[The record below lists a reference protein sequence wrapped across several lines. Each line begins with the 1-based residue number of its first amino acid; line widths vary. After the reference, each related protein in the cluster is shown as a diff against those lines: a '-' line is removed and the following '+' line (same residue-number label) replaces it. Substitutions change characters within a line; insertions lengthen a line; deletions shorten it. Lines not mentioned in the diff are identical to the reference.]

1 MKPNR
6 LQLPIVCSLSVIIWG
21 VTLKEWSSEVVSFQ
35 SFEQL
40 LSLYFFHYWDFWII
54 LSFFFFF
61 FFFATRFKRKVT
73 ILTVTA
79 GQRWC
84 KLDRPPHFNLS
95 IKHFPL
101 NVLPNFIIFSLW
113 CLHFFLFQVFP
124 GNSDRHSVVKHFL
137 ITDVMAR
144 YVRFYPVTYHNFPC
158 FRVEI
163 FVRKWWHLI
172 MFFLLC
178 TN

>member
-54 LSFFFFF
+54 FKFFFF

-158 FRVEI
+158 LRVEI

>member
-21 VTLKEWSSEVVSFQ
+21 VTLKEWSSELVSFQ

-40 LSLYFFHYWDFWII
+40 SSLYFFHYWDFLII
-54 LSFFFFF
+54 LSF

-79 GQRWC
+79 GQHWC

-101 NVLPNFIIFSLW
+101 NVFPNYIIFSLW

-137 ITDVMAR
+137 TTDVMAR

-163 FVRKWWHLI
+163 FVRKWWHLKI
-172 MFFLLC
+172 FFLLC